1 MEQALAARK
10 AYTTYG
16 IHFDFDK
23 ASIRNDSVP
32 LLKQIATALRNNP
45 LWTLSI
51 AGHTDSIGDNAYNMK
66 LSQGRANSVKAT
78 LVRLGVSSDRLT
90 TSGAGPSEP
99 IATNK
104 TLQGRALDRRTPSPR
119 VSAFYVM
126 PRFRSA
132 ADCDHPPPTGPDFR
146 ADDHGERREALL
158 TLSRQAKERGWW
170 QSYSGA
176 VPSAYANFIG
186 LEAEAATIRAYEP
199 ELFPGLLQTADYARA
214 VIRAGRPA
222 DTAEEIGRRVEV
234 RLERQEVLTRTV
246 PPPPKVS
253 VVLNE
258 GVLAR
263 RVGGPEVMRA
273 QIEHLMRERD
283 RANIVIQILPFS
295 SGEHPAMV
303 GPFTML
309 TFLDPADPGVVN
321 VENVMGSLALE
332 KPEEIRSYEE
342 VWGAIQAKA
351 VSPGDSRA
359 VMRTYSLR

>member
-1 MEQALAARK
+1 MAGSPSMRRRRLAAELR
-10 AYTTYG
+10 
-16 IHFDFDK
+16 
-23 ASIRNDSVP
+23 R
-32 LLKQIATALRNNP
+32 LRNGAG
-45 LWTLSI
+45 LSI
-51 AGHTDSIGDNAYNMK
+51 EDVAGSLKWPGSKVSRIENRQVGITTRDLRKLLDLYEAGDRAYREELLEM
-66 LSQGRANSVKAT
+66 GRRAT
-78 LVRLGVSSDRLT
+78 
-90 TSGAGPSEP
+90 
-99 IATNK
+99 
-104 TLQGRALDRRTPSPR
+104 
-119 VSAFYVM
+119 
-126 PRFRSA
+126 
-132 ADCDHPPPTGPDFR
+132 
-146 ADDHGERREALL
+146 
-158 TLSRQAKERGWW
+158 ERGWW

-199 ELFPGLLQTADYARA
+199 ELVPGLLQTADYARA

-222 DTAEEIGRRVEV
+222 DTAEEIDRRVEV
-234 RLERQEVLTRTV
+234 RLERQEVLTRTS

-258 GVLAR
+258 AVLAR

-273 QIEHLMRERD
+273 QIEHLTRERD

-332 KPEEIRSYEE
+332 KPEEIRAYEE
-342 VWGAIQAKA
+342 VWGAIQARA
-351 VSPGDSRA
+351 VSPGDARA
-359 VMRTYSLR
+359 VMRTYALR